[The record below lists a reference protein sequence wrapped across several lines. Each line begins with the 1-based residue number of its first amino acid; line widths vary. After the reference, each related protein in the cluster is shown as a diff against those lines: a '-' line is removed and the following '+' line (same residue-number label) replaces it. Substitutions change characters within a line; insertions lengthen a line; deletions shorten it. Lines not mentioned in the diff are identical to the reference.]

1 MSSTWCSI
9 TLFCFAGRRRHMICA
24 LVAGVQTCT
33 LPIWMGV
40 CLFGRHLMDG
50 GGHVTFL
57 LANDIRPLRLR
68 PLSPKV
74 EFADAPATGSFHT
87 TPVVSRPT
95 LSLAGPHPA
104 TTVDTTD
111 QERIMNDSTPAQPR
125 TELGRAE
132 VRTPVTN

>member
-1 MSSTWCSI
+1 
-9 TLFCFAGRRRHMICA
+9 
-24 LVAGVQTCT
+24 
-33 LPIWMGV
+33 
-40 CLFGRHLMDG
+40 MDG

-104 TTVDTTD
+104 TTVDPTD
-111 QERIMNDSTPAQPR
+111 QEKIMNDSSPAQPR
-125 TELGRAE
+125 PGRRQVLGSMIAADRKST
-132 VRTPVTN
+132 RLNSSH

>member
-1 MSSTWCSI
+1 
-9 TLFCFAGRRRHMICA
+9 
-24 LVAGVQTCT
+24 
-33 LPIWMGV
+33 
-40 CLFGRHLMDG
+40 MDC
-50 GGHVTFL
+50 GGHVTYL

-104 TTVDTTD
+104 TTVDPTD
-111 QERIMNDSTPAQPR
+111 QERIMNDSSPAQPR
-125 TELGRAE
+125 PGRRQELGSMIAATAATSEERRVGTE
-132 VRTPVTN
+132 VVRTCRYGWSR

>member
-74 EFADAPATGSFHT
+74 EFADAPARSEERRVGTEC
-87 TPVVSRPT
+87 VSTCR
-95 LSLAGPHPA
+95 S
-104 TTVDTTD
+104 
-111 QERIMNDSTPAQPR
+111 
-125 TELGRAE
+125 GRS
-132 VRTPVTN
+132 P